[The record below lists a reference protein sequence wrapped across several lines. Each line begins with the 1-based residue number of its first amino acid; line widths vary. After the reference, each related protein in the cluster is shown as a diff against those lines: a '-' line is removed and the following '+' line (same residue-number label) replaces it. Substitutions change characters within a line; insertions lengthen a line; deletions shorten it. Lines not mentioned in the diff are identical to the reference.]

1 MGDKTLR
8 LAALVL
14 WLTIAFALAEEL
26 PGGEMFSEMFSSGD
40 IGGEKPMSRD
50 APCNG
55 VTISLEEKVKAVEME
70 EFNISLAVVSSSP
83 VSRLLTVTPSWDGL
97 KVLDGGQLEVKII
110 MIIIVIIVT
119 IVITIAN
126 ILCL

>member
-1 MGDKTLR
+1 
-8 LAALVL
+8 
-14 WLTIAFALAEEL
+14 
-26 PGGEMFSEMFSSGD
+26 
-40 IGGEKPMSRD
+40 MSRD

-97 KVLDGGQLEVKII
+97 KVLGGGQLEVKII
-110 MIIIVIIVT
+110 MIIIVIVVI
-119 IVITIAN
+119 IVITICA
-126 ILCL
+126 